1 MHNLYNFRNSYFHG
15 AFVRG
20 QSINRDL
27 IRLSHYGKYR
37 EPRDAREEG
46 GVRGH
51 LGDSACAFDGR
62 VAP

>member
-1 MHNLYNFRNSYFHG
+1 M
-15 AFVRG
+15 RG